1 MIKYVDF
8 DNVSLSSLNRHA
20 VATRADVGR
29 PKVRC
34 CADAFAAFN
43 PRCKIEAINEMFT
56 KEQAAALLAGKP
68 GYVIDAIDDVKTKA
82 DLLEACVGM
91 GLTVLS
97 ALGAG
102 AKSDPTRILIG
113 DLADTTNDPLAIK
126 LRNEL
131 KTRAA
136 AAAAAA
142 AAAGGGGSGESAA
155 AGSGVVIPKIQ
166 VVFSHEKAKVKLAKL
181 DADQQANPEA
191 YG

>member
-1 MIKYVDF
+1 
-8 DNVSLSSLNRHA
+8 
-20 VATRADVGR
+20 
-29 PKVRC
+29 
-34 CADAFAAFN
+34 
-43 PRCKIEAINEMFT
+43 
-56 KEQAAALLAGKP
+56 
-68 GYVIDAIDDVKTKA
+68 
-82 DLLEACVGM
+82 M

-142 AAAGGGGSGESAA
+142 AAAGGGGGGESAA

-191 YG
+191 YGVRCALTCAMLRWYGCIVHCVVARRCRAAAWL